1 MELGWFANK
10 SRLFRWVYLISGWR
24 PASSFTSLSTACSRS
39 ALLKEWSHTELG
51 VGVSKKQC
59 QDTVLETW
67 CNRHPITFTSSL
79 CKGTQQDGVRGY
91 KRTYQNEFYI
101 IKNIYARTRPK
112 RLLSIIKDYS
122 PVPSFYGWR
131 DGNLEKLGNLP
142 KLTKLAFFTDNVIH
156 LPLNSSG
163 DTVSV
168 PYRNIGR
175 GCPNFT

>member
-1 MELGWFANK
+1 MFFLSSHSSPCTWPQDFELEKEMKWIFKFSLRNMELGWFANK

-101 IKNIYARTRPK
+101 IKNIYARTRP
-112 RLLSIIKDYS
+112 
-122 PVPSFYGWR
+122 
-131 DGNLEKLGNLP
+131 
-142 KLTKLAFFTDNVIH
+142 
-156 LPLNSSG
+156 
-163 DTVSV
+163 
-168 PYRNIGR
+168 
-175 GCPNFT
+175 